1 MINAADTYGSL
12 VFNDS
17 AMKKYLPEETY
28 IALKATISEGRDMD
42 PGTAEVVA
50 QAMKTWAIGLGAT
63 HYTHWFQPLTG
74 ATAEKHSSF
83 LSPDGNGGAIM
94 DFSGSELIKGEP
106 DASSFP
112 SGGLRATFEARGYT
126 AWDPTSYAFIKEDT
140 LCIPTAF
147 CSYSG
152 EALDKKTPLLKSM
165 EALSDQAIRILKLFG
180 HKDVKRVIPSVG
192 LEQEYFLIDLDLFN
206 KRPDLKLCGRTLFG
220 APSPKGQELDDHYF
234 GAIKP
239 RVKEFMK
246 AVDQRLWRFG
256 IPAKMEHNEVA
267 PAQHELVS
275 VHTTA
280 NVSVDQNQ
288 LMMEEMKKVATSMG
302 LACLLHEKP
311 FAGLNGSGK
320 HNNWSLQTDT
330 GINLLESG
338 DSPSENAQFLLF
350 LSAVIRAVDKYQGL
364 LRLSVSSAGNDCRLG
379 GAEAPPSVISI
390 FLGEE
395 LVSILDSVAKGIKT
409 RDSAKQKMII
419 NVHVIPDFPKDSTDR
434 NRTSPMAFTGNKFE
448 FRMLGSSFNAAGPN
462 IVLNS
467 AVAEVLSDFADQLEN
482 AEDFDRTL
490 NEIVG
495 RTYTKHKKIIFNGN
509 NYDKVW
515 HEEAEKRGLVNYP
528 STVEATDSLR
538 ESRSVKM
545 LDRFGVLGSRELESR
560 REVILE
566 GYCKTVTM
574 EARTLLEMVRKN
586 ILPDSEKALLQLSYV
601 QKEYMKT
608 GVEPNRF
615 DSYRLEEIKDF
626 DRHIGNLRK
635 GISDLENAISQSI
648 GLEDLKQR
656 AQCCRTEILSAME
669 ALRRDCD
676 WLEER
681 CPSELWTLP
690 TYRDLLFSV

>member
-1 MINAADTYGSL
+1 MTNAADTYGSL

-28 IALKATISEGRDMD
+28 NALKATISEGREMD
-42 PGTAEVVA
+42 PQTAEVVA
-50 QAMKTWAIGLGAT
+50 QAMKTWATSLGAT

-83 LSPDGNGGAIM
+83 LTPDGNGGAIM

-126 AWDPTSYAFIKEDT
+126 AWDPTSFAFIKEDT
-140 LCIPTAF
+140 LYIPTAF

-165 EALSDQAIRILKLFG
+165 EALSDQALRILKLFG
-180 HKDVKRVIPSVG
+180 HEDVKRVIPSVG
-192 LEQEYFLIDLDLFN
+192 LEQEYFLIDLELFN
-206 KRPDLKLCGRTLFG
+206 KRPDLKICGRTLFG

-256 IPAKMEHNEVA
+256 IPAKMEHNEAA

-364 LRLSVSSAGNDCRLG
+364 LRLSASSAGNDCRLG
-379 GAEAPPSVISI
+379 GLEAPPSVISI

-395 LVSILDSVAKGIKT
+395 LVSILDSVAKGIKKS
-409 RDSAKQKMII
+409 DNAKERMII

-538 ESRSVKM
+538 ESRNIKM
-545 LDRFGVLGSRELESR
+545 LDRYGVLGTRELESR

-574 EARTLLEMVRKN
+574 EARTLLEMVRRN
-586 ILPDSEKALLQLSYV
+586 VLPDSEKYLHALSLV
-601 QKEYMKT
+601 QRDYEAT
-608 GVEPNRF
+608 GSPANRF
-615 DSYRLEEIKDF
+615 DSYRIDEIRDF
-626 DRHIGNLRK
+626 DKHTGNLRK
-635 GISDLENAISQSI
+635 GIEDLENAVSDSL
-648 GLEDLKQR
+648 GCTDLKER
-656 AQCCRTEILSAME
+656 ALCCKNEVLSAMD
-669 ALRRDCD
+669 AIRHDCD
-676 WLEER
+676 WLESR
-681 CPSELWTLP
+681 CPSEMWSLP
-690 TYRDLLFSV
+690 TYMDLLFGV

>member
-1 MINAADTYGSL
+1 
-12 VFNDS
+12 
-17 AMKKYLPEETY
+17 
-28 IALKATISEGRDMD
+28 
-42 PGTAEVVA
+42 
-50 QAMKTWAIGLGAT
+50 
-63 HYTHWFQPLTG
+63 
-74 ATAEKHSSF
+74 
-83 LSPDGNGGAIM
+83 M

-126 AWDPTSYAFIKEDT
+126 AWDPTSFAFIKEDT
-140 LCIPTAF
+140 LYIPTAF

-165 EALSDQAIRILKLFG
+165 EALSDQALRILKLFG
-180 HKDVKRVIPSVG
+180 HEDVKRVIPSVG
-192 LEQEYFLIDLDLFN
+192 LEQEYFLIDLELFN
-206 KRPDLKLCGRTLFG
+206 KRPDLKICGRTLFG

-256 IPAKMEHNEVA
+256 IPAKMEHNEAA

-364 LRLSVSSAGNDCRLG
+364 LRLSASSAGNDCRLG
-379 GAEAPPSVISI
+379 GLEAPPSVISI

-395 LVSILDSVAKGIKT
+395 LVSILDSVAKGIKKS
-409 RDSAKQKMII
+409 DNAKERMII

-538 ESRSVKM
+538 ESRNIKM
-545 LDRFGVLGSRELESR
+545 LDRYGVLGTRELESR

-574 EARTLLEMVRKN
+574 EARTLLEMVRRN
-586 ILPDSEKALLQLSYV
+586 VLPDSEKYLHALSLV
-601 QKEYMKT
+601 QRDYEAT
-608 GVEPNRF
+608 GSPANRF
-615 DSYRLEEIKDF
+615 DSYRIDEIRDF
-626 DRHIGNLRK
+626 DKHTGNLRK
-635 GISDLENAISQSI
+635 GIEDLENAVSDS
-648 GLEDLKQR
+648 LSYTDLKER
-656 AQCCRTEILSAME
+656 ALCCKNEVLSAMD
-669 ALRRDCD
+669 AIRHDCD
-676 WLEER
+676 WLESR
-681 CPSELWTLP
+681 CPSEMWSLP
-690 TYRDLLFSV
+690 TYMDLLFSV